1 MVRHSHDLDSG
12 EEALVAL
19 GELGDLVALGDLAA
33 LGDLV
38 DQNSH
43 GILL

>member
-1 MVRHSHDLDSG
+1 MVRHSHDHDSG
-12 EEALVAL
+12 EEA
-19 GELGDLVALGDLAA
+19 LGDLVALGDLGDLVA

-38 DQNSH
+38 DLDSH

>member
-12 EEALVAL
+12 EETLVAL
-19 GELGDLVALGDLAA
+19 GELGDLAA